1 MGNENRN
8 LSDLKLN
15 RRNIKSSIIKLQ
27 NGISNSE
34 NDIYQLQTD
43 LETVTDLFK
52 QYNSVQFEVEKIQFS
67 QEGSDEQALEQESD
81 KERGKIETQ
90 YRAIV
95 SKIKSLLVC
104 NNSSSSTSTVIN
116 ITNDGGAG
124 ARKMNDNINLKPLPL
139 PIFTGKHSEWFA
151 FYESF
156 KCLVGDDANISDI
169 CKFHYLK
176 GCLKEESL
184 SISGENYMN
193 AINVLRKRFENKRL
207 IVNQHVTNIL
217 NIQPLL
223 KSSFTEL
230 RTLIDTVNNNIA
242 ALKVLQYQP
251 EHWDPFL
258 VPIILE
264 KLHFVSKKG
273 WQARL
278 DKDVP
283 TYNSFND
290 FLEKRYQI
298 LEAMSDIRSNETKFR
313 HAIGNKT

>member
-1 MGNENRN
+1 MVNENRN

-15 RRNIKSSIIKLQ
+15 RRNIKSSITRLQ

-43 LETVTDLFK
+43 LETLTDLFK
-52 QYNSVQFEVEKIQFS
+52 QYNSVQFEIEKIQFS

-81 KERGKIETQ
+81 KERRKIETQ

-95 SKIKSLLVC
+95 SKIKSLLVS
-104 NNSSSSTSTVIN
+104 NNSSSSTSTVIS

-139 PIFTGKHSEWFA
+139 PIFTGEHSEWFT
-151 FYESF
+151 FYETF
-156 KCLVGDDANISDI
+156 KCLVDDDANISDI

-176 GCLKEESL
+176 GCLKEEALRAIESL

-251 EHWDPFL
+251 GHWDPFL

-264 KLHFVSKKG
+264 KLDFVSKRE
-273 WQARL
+273 WQATL

-283 TYNSFND
+283 TYNSLTTFWKND
-290 FLEKRYQI
+290 IK
-298 LEAMSDIRSNETKFR
+298 S
-313 HAIGNKT
+313 